1 MSIRFLSAC
10 DVATRKAA
18 AGHPPGYY
26 APSLEWVQKQLAAAS
41 SASRAPGREETTQRM
56 CRSLQ
61 LNALEWQDPVDVAG
75 CGDASMWPTASS
87 ASAWERHTSSS
98 RCKRKPRSKSFFPSD
113 AMSLQGARP
122 ELLSPVGPPPL
133 SPAQRAIEQASLGHR
148 KVTSVVLPATD
159 HALQRFA
166 VQGKNADPHGHAAL
180 PSGPRHSHT
189 TPEIRPGSRS
199 LKSMPGHTLLLL

>member
-1 MSIRFLSAC
+1 MNLRLFRSSHLLQAGGPSEKSCNIGKRI
-10 DVATRKAA
+10 AA
-18 AGHPPGYY
+18 MAHLDHRP
-26 APSLEWVQKQLAAAS
+26 
-41 SASRAPGREETTQRM
+41 
-56 CRSLQ
+56 
-61 LNALEWQDPVDVAG
+61 
-75 CGDASMWPTASS
+75 
-87 ASAWERHTSSS
+87 
-98 RCKRKPRSKSFFPSD
+98 KPRSKSFFPSD

-133 SPAQRAIEQASLGHR
+133 SPAQRAIEQASFGHR
-148 KVTSVVLPATD
+148 KATSVVLPATD